1 MPPLPTTPG
10 PSHAV
15 VARCRSG
22 YQQGR
27 CTPPKCGGVCFET
40 FGSVSFFQWPH
51 GKSQHI
57 MKVGGGNISRPQD
70 SGAFVVLT
78 LSPQEKRMSRT
89 FARLNRGAPGC
100 AKQERA
106 MGWQGPPPASH
117 RPRERGAGGGLGAWR
132 QPGLRQRLKNAQG
145 PRCFQHGTPGSKKT
159 PWPQHP

>member
-1 MPPLPTTPG
+1 
-10 PSHAV
+10 
-15 VARCRSG
+15 
-22 YQQGR
+22 
-27 CTPPKCGGVCFET
+27 
-40 FGSVSFFQWPH
+40 
-51 GKSQHI
+51 

-132 QPGLRQRLKNAQG
+132 QPGLRQLLRNAQG
-145 PRCFQHGTPGSKKT
+145 PGCFQNGPLAAKKHVASASMRLSQGAWEGPRGPLTPYLTLHKTLQTQSLSKVGGPPKPNVSFPASMT
-159 PWPQHP
+159 E